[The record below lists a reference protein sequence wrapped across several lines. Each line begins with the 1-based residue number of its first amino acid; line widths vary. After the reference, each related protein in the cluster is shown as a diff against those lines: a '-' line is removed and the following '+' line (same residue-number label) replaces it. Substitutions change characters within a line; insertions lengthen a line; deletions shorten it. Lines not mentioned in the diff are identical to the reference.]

1 LIKEKNIKWVF
12 SLAIV
17 FILINAVCTYYEFYY
32 FNLIPAALLIL
43 LLAVFSLDKL
53 ILLVVFL
60 TPFAVNLQDLE
71 GGLGISLPTEPIIF
85 GIMII
90 FILKQLHQTSFDSK
104 IIRHP
109 VTVAIILNLLWIFIT
124 SITSDLPIVSFKFL
138 IARLWFVIVFY
149 FLGTRLFKK
158 YSNIKTFIWL
168 YLVPF
173 SIIIIYTLYNH
184 ALVNFDEQIAN
195 YIMSPFYNDHTVY
208 GAMLA
213 MFFPFLFFFTLNR
226 NYSFSI
232 RFAAVLLLVIY
243 IIGLIFSYTRAAWV
257 SLAVAIILFALLQ
270 FRVKFRTLLII
281 FTGFAVTAL
290 IYRTDIV
297 MKLEQNRQDASQDFD
312 KHIESISNISTD
324 ASNLERINRWN
335 AAFRMFNERP
345 FFGWGPGTY
354 SFEYAPF
361 QHAKEK
367 TIISTN
373 MGDRGNAH
381 SEYIGPLCESG
392 LLGLIT
398 FCCIIIFV
406 LSTSFRLYYTL
417 KDYEMKRIVLVTLLG
432 FTTYI
437 THGALNNFL
446 DTDKASV
453 PFWGFVAI
461 IVAIDVY
468 HKEDEEEEESKA
480 ELSVNPDAE

>member
-1 LIKEKNIKWVF
+1 
-12 SLAIV
+12 
-17 FILINAVCTYYEFYY
+17 
-32 FNLIPAALLIL
+32 
-43 LLAVFSLDKL
+43 
-53 ILLVVFL
+53 
-60 TPFAVNLQDLE
+60 
-71 GGLGISLPTEPIIF
+71 
-85 GIMII
+85 
-90 FILKQLHQTSFDSK
+90 
-104 IIRHP
+104 
-109 VTVAIILNLLWIFIT
+109 
-124 SITSDLPIVSFKFL
+124 
-138 IARLWFVIVFY
+138 VIVFY
-149 FLGTRLFKK
+149 FLGTRLFKN
-158 YSNIKTFIWL
+158 YSNIKSFVWL

-173 SIIIIYTLYNH
+173 AIIIIYTLYNH
-184 ALVNFDEQIAN
+184 ALVNFDEHIAN

-213 MFFPFLFFFTLNR
+213 MFFPVLFFFTLNKR
-226 NYSFSI
+226 YSFSV

-243 IIGLIFSYTRAAWV
+243 IVGLIFSYTRAAWV
-257 SLAVAIILFALLQ
+257 SLAVALIVFILLQ
-270 FRVKFRTLLII
+270 LRVKFRTLLIL
-281 FTGFAVTAL
+281 FFGVATVAM

-297 MKLEQNRQDASQDFD
+297 MKLEQNRQDASQDFN

-335 AAFRMFNERP
+335 AAFRMFNQRP

-381 SEYIGPLCESG
+381 SEYIGPLCEEG
-392 LLGLIT
+392 LLGLLT
-398 FCCIIIFV
+398 FLFIIVFV

-417 KDYEMKRIVLVTLLG
+417 KDYEAKRIVLVTLLG
-432 FTTYI
+432 FITYI
-437 THGALNNFL
+437 IHGALNNFL

-453 PFWGFVAI
+453 PFWGFIAI

-468 HKEDEEEEESKA
+468 HNDSKGELNEGEEST
-480 ELSVNPDAE
+480 SVDPDTE

>member
-1 LIKEKNIKWVF
+1 VIKEKNLKWVYT
-12 SLAIV
+12 LAIA

-32 FNLIPAALLIL
+32 FNLVPAAIL
-43 LLAVFSLDKL
+43 VVLLAIFSLDKL
-53 ILLVVFL
+53 IMMVVFL
-60 TPFAVNLQDLE
+60 TPFAINLQNLE
-71 GGLGISLPTEPIIF
+71 GGLGLSLPTEPIIF
-85 GIMII
+85 GIMLI
-90 FILKQLHQTSFDSK
+90 FLLKQLHQLSFDANV
-104 IIRHP
+104 IRHP
-109 VTVAIILNLLWIFIT
+109 VTIAVVMNLTWIFIT

-138 IARLWFVIVFY
+138 IARLWFVVVFY
-149 FLGTRLFKK
+149 FLGTRLFRK

-168 YLVPF
+168 YLIPF
-173 SIIIIYTLYNH
+173 AVIIVYTLICH
-184 ALVNFDEQIAN
+184 AQVNFDEQIAN

-213 MFFPFLFFFTLNR
+213 MFFPVLLFFCLNR
-226 NYSFSI
+226 RYSASI

-243 IIGLIFSYTRAAWV
+243 ILGLIFSYTRAAWV
-257 SLAVAIILFALLQ
+257 SLAVALIAFILLKMK
-270 FRVKFRTLLII
+270 VKFRVLLIAFMGVAAI
-281 FTGFAVTAL
+281 AFAYQTE
-290 IYRTDIV
+290 IV
-297 MKLEQNRQDASQDFD
+297 MKLEKNRQDASQDFD

-392 LLGLIT
+392 FLGLLT
-398 FCCIIIFV
+398 FVTIIICV
-406 LSTSFRLYYTL
+406 LSTGFRLYYTL
-417 KDYEMKRIVLVTLLG
+417 KDYEVRLIVLTTLLG
-432 FTTYI
+432 FITYI

-453 PFWGFVAI
+453 PFWGFVAM

-468 HKEDEEEEESKA
+468 HSDRGTAKEEEKEEEPA
-480 ELSVNPDAE
+480 TGL